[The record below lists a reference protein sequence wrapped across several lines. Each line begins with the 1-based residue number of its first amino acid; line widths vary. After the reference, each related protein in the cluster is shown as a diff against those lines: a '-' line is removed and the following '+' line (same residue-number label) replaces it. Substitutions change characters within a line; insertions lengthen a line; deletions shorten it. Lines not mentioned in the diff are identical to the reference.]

1 MMMMRRKHADGFPQ
15 ARVVVGKH
23 APAWATQKS
32 AAATNQSGVSYVR
45 ASNYNTVAVLFGL
58 WPLFAVAAMGIA
70 LLWTGTVY
78 GTP

>member
-1 MMMMRRKHADGFPQ
+1 MMDRRKHADGLPQ

-23 APAWATQKS
+23 SPAWATQKAS
-32 AAATNQSGVSYVR
+32 AGSGGVTYVR
-45 ASNYNTVAVLFGL
+45 QSNHNTMAVFLGL